1 MKVGLTKEQIY
12 TKAQR
17 GVAKAYVS
25 GKDVMTNVPNEQ
37 ISLNG
42 IIYEATVRKPAG
54 MKLPFNMK
62 YTMTLEFKDGK
73 MRINAPHILEIRQEA
88 TLGDVFMFLTK
99 AEAGSSFFKLSYAIF
114 KDDGRVNEKKH
125 KENIENKTNEL
136 IASILEGMK
145 DTDW

>member
-1 MKVGLTKEQIY
+1 MKRLLLLFVGCTLSMLMMAQKFTLTYKGFVDAEKPENDFIVIYFDGLTKEQIY

-62 YTMTLEFKDGK
+62 YTMTLEFKVC
-73 MRINAPHILEIRQEA
+73 N
-88 TLGDVFMFLTK
+88 F
-99 AEAGSSFFKLSYAIF
+99 
-114 KDDGRVNEKKH
+114 
-125 KENIENKTNEL
+125 
-136 IASILEGMK
+136 
-145 DTDW
+145 